1 MNFFLVPLRK
11 YDLNYGLRKTYQ
23 NFFKRLDITLL
34 GVAPDIDIIKSLDIS
49 HFDGLLLP
57 GGGDINPQEYGKDM
71 IVDYDLDIDE
81 SEKMLYNAFIRQKK
95 PIIGIC
101 RGLQVINVF
110 QGGSLKNIQNH
121 MNKEHLLKYKG
132 RKLTVNSHH
141 HQAVDHLGQDIITV
155 AYSPDGQV
163 EIITSKQLK
172 MLAFQFHPELMEED
186 EQSFWSNEIKNYL
199 N

>member
-132 RKLTVNSHH
+132 RKDRKSV
-141 HQAVDHLGQDIITV
+141 V
-155 AYSPDGQV
+155 
-163 EIITSKQLK
+163 
-172 MLAFQFHPELMEED
+172 
-186 EQSFWSNEIKNYL
+186 
-199 N
+199 